1 LELHLVV
8 PIFFLIFANE
18 IKLKQLEIMK
28 RLKEEVTLEK
38 KFKTWKVFIGKG
50 EHETITATLSK
61 PLTTSQA
68 LRFFKAVGVMGIE

>member
-1 LELHLVV
+1 
-8 PIFFLIFANE
+8 
-18 IKLKQLEIMK
+18 MK